1 VFFFNGETHPMLGKQ
16 HFAALTP
23 ATPDNRAKVV
33 KWIKTL
39 KPDNDT
45 APEEAL
51 ERALK
56 LQPQVIYFLTNGE
69 IPAATRLR
77 ASTTFTRP

>member
-1 VFFFNGETHPMLGKQ
+1 
-16 HFAALTP
+16 
-23 ATPDNRAKVV
+23 VV

-56 LQPQVIYFLTNGE
+56 LQPQVIYLLTDGE
-69 IPAATRLR
+69 IPPTPDRSR
-77 ASTTFTRP
+77 N